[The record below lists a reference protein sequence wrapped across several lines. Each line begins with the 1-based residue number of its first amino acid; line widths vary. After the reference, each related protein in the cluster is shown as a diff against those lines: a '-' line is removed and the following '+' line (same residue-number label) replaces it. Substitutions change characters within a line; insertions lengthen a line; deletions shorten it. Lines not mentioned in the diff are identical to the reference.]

1 MYRYMKEIYRAHE
14 KGLLIVGPTYISKV
28 IGVSKSTAH
37 HMLKNLE
44 KKGYGKYIERKGFLF
59 NEEGIREARKIMRRH
74 RLLESF
80 FAQIF
85 SFTPSQA
92 CKEASKIDAYAG
104 DELIDII
111 EEKYNYKCCPCGHEI
126 PK

>member
-1 MYRYMKEIYRAHE
+1 MKEIYRAHE
-14 KGLLIVGPTYISKV
+14 KGLLIVGPTYISKI
-28 IGVSKSTAH
+28 IGVSRSTAY

-44 KKGYGKYIERKGFLF
+44 KKGYGRYIERKGFLL
-59 NEEGIREARKIMRRH
+59 NEEGIKEARKIMRRH
-74 RLLESF
+74 RLLECF

-85 SFTPSQA
+85 SFPPSKA

-111 EEKYNYKCCPCGHEI
+111 EKKYNYKCCPCGNEI